1 MTVRRKLIIAA
12 VAVVAVVAIVWMVR
26 AAPSAPAKTRGA
38 GLGMPVVAA
47 GASKGEVKVTYDALG
62 SVTPLATIT
71 VKTQVNGQL
80 MRIGYEE
87 GQIVHKGDFL
97 AEIDPRPFEA
107 TLKQAEGALARDEA
121 LLEEARLDLKRYETL
136 VAQDSIAQQQ
146 FDTQKALVHQ
156 DEGTVKIDQGV
167 VDTAKVNLLYTH
179 ITAPV
184 TGRVGLRLV
193 DPGNTVQTSDSGGVV
208 VITQIDPIS
217 VIFSVPEDNEPQ
229 IMARML
235 SGATLEVAA
244 FDRSGTTLLATGK
257 VSTIDNQIDTST
269 GTVKLRALFDNKDLK
284 LFPSQFVNARLLI
297 DTLQDAIVVP
307 SSAILRGAPGTYV
320 YVINPDKTVTVR
332 VVKLGPSQG
341 ERQSILAGLEPG
353 ESVVVDG
360 SDKLREGAKVT
371 LPGADDAGSSKGSG
385 DAKGGKHGKGGNKDG
400 LKDSPEK
407 HHKKSGDA

>member
-1 MTVRRKLIIAA
+1 MTLRGKLGIAA
-12 VAVVAVVAIVWMVR
+12 AAVVAVVAIVWVVR
-26 AAPSAPAKTRGA
+26 AASSAPAKTRGA
-38 GLGMPVVAA
+38 GLGLPVVAA
-47 GASKGEVKVTYDALG
+47 DASKGEVKVTYDALG
-62 SVTPLATIT
+62 AVTPLATIT
-71 VKTQVNGQL
+71 VKSQVNGQL
-80 MRIGYEE
+80 MRVGYEE

-107 TLKQAEGALARDEA
+107 ALKQAQGALTRDQA
-121 LLEEARLDLKRYETL
+121 LLEEARLDQKRYETL

-156 DEGTVKIDQGV
+156 YEGTVKIDEGV
-167 VDTAKVNLLYTH
+167 VETAKVNLLYTH

-193 DPGNTVQTSDSGGVV
+193 DPGNYVQTSDAGGVV
-208 VITQIDPIS
+208 LITQIDPIS

-229 IMARML
+229 IMARMM

-244 FDRSGTTLLATGK
+244 FDRGGTTLLATGK
-257 VSTIDNQIDTST
+257 VTTIDNQIDPGT

-297 DTLQDAIVVP
+297 DTMHDAVVVP

-332 VVKLGPSQG
+332 VVTVGPSQG
-341 ERQSILAGLEPG
+341 ERQSITAGLEPG

-371 LPGADDAGSSKGSG
+371 LPGAENAAGPSKGSAEG
-385 DAKGGKHGKGGNKDG
+385 KGGKHDKSGNKDNA
-400 LKDSPEK
+400 EK
-407 HHKKSGDA
+407 HRKTSGDA